1 MHNQN
6 TSTRSSEKEIIID
19 MEASWISE
27 FSAQVTVLNAPA
39 ELNQIEFEGL
49 LRINMGPLLSDMPL
63 AGGVSA
69 TFLKPPKIDFSL
81 VGLAKFANTP
91 IIHSAIK
98 KSLDQ
103 AIASQLGSCSRYSI
117 IFTV

>member
-1 MHNQN
+1 
-6 TSTRSSEKEIIID
+6 
-19 MEASWISE
+19 
-27 FSAQVTVLNAPA
+27 
-39 ELNQIEFEGL
+39 
-49 LRINMGPLLSDMPL
+49 MGPLLSDMPL

-103 AIASQLGSCSRYSI
+103 AIASQLGGFPK
-117 IFTV
+117 IFRVFCRVEKFRKPLK

>member
-1 MHNQN
+1 
-6 TSTRSSEKEIIID
+6 

-117 IFTV
+117 IYTVQSPVV